1 MQGRTINQ
9 GRPERIRRGAGMSE
23 RSYTLFFWRRLRAR
37 AERYVPRSRRATG
50 VILGRER
57 RAGVD
62 EVFEP
67 LSVSNILAIE
77 EFIVCYS

>member
-9 GRPERIRRGAGMSE
+9 GRPERRGAGMSE
-23 RSYTLFFWRRLRAR
+23 RSYTLFFWRAR

-77 EFIVCYS
+77 EFLVCYS